1 MRCPGAG
8 AQTQSPQS
16 SRPVVYTCIQMND
29 KNPPPAATDP
39 RPSSPLP
46 VHADPASP
54 PTTSNLALRFTG
66 SASEYFRIWIVNLCL
81 TLFTLGIFSAWA
93 KVRKKRYFYSH
104 TLLDG
109 TPFQYLGQP
118 IPILKGRLIA
128 AALFAVWY
136 AATHYITALLPF
148 VVIAAFILA
157 PWVMVRAAAFN
168 ARYSAF
174 RNMTFS
180 FAGTYLGAAKVLYG
194 WAIVTIL
201 SFGIA
206 FSWWQQRL
214 KRYMVG
220 QTGYGGVDGEFS
232 ATGGQFF
239 KTYFI
244 AGLLFT
250 VAMFAATMMLGIGAA
265 TGGEKSSVMVV
276 WLIGIYAIYVM
287 AYAYI
292 QARIINLVWNH
303 TRLGPLQFWSGI
315 EARGLLKLYLTN
327 ALAILASAGLLI
339 PWATMRTLRYRA
351 EHMSVTAVGDLGE
364 FRGSADSNVRAV
376 GAEVGDFFDFDMSL

>member
-1 MRCPGAG
+1 MNDRNPSPVRAD
-8 AQTQSPQS
+8 PQS
-16 SRPVVYTCIQMND
+16 SA
-29 KNPPPAATDP
+29 PA
-39 RPSSPLP
+39 SSGGGQ
-46 VHADPASP
+46 ASP
-54 PTTSNLALRFTG
+54 PSPTAPPELALRFTG
-66 SASEYFRIWIVNLCL
+66 SAAEYFRLWIVNLCL

-136 AATHYITALLPF
+136 AATHYVTALLPF
-148 VVIAAFILA
+148 VAIAAFILA

-174 RNMTFS
+174 RNMTFN
-180 FAGTYLGAAKVLYG
+180 FAGTYPGAAKVMYG
-194 WAIVTIL
+194 WAVVTVL
-201 SFGIA
+201 TLGIA

-220 QTGYGGVDGEFS
+220 QTSYGGVEGEFS

-244 AGLLFT
+244 AGLLF
-250 VAMFAATMMLGIGAA
+250 GAA
-265 TGGEKSSVMVV
+265 VFGVSLMFGFSAAMAGGKSFMPIVLLVV
-276 WLIGIYAIYVM
+276 IYAVYVM

-292 QARIINLVWNH
+292 QARITNLVWNN
-303 TRLGPLQFWSGI
+303 TRLGSLQFRSTIGV
-315 EARGLLKLYLTN
+315 RSLLRLYLTN

-339 PWATMRTLRYRA
+339 PWATMRTLKYRA
-351 EHMSVTAVGDLGE
+351 DHLSVTTTGNLGE
-364 FRGSADSNVRAV
+364 FRGSEDSSVRAV